1 VAVRVVVHNTP
12 RVLLI
17 DPSDSGRALLAE
29 RLRLQGF
36 TVKEARDGAEGAVQA
51 LEDPPAA
58 VVADLTMPSISGVQ
72 LCRLLRSEAGTSNV
86 PVVLRGS
93 EGRRNNFWAEQAG
106 AFAYVVKGRM
116 GDLVRALRRAIE
128 RNPGDAPAFF
138 VVRATEGLDVR
149 ERIATHLDTA
159 LFESVIAAEVRRL
172 GTSESFDRLV
182 DFLSQFV
189 SQVTTYR
196 WMCVLRLEPLHL
208 GIHANARCQAIALK
222 EARTALGVE
231 AAAPL
236 PIVAVEDDDAV
247 DDPEGPP
254 AIVAQVHFGD
264 KTIGALALAP
274 RAPIHP
280 NDPVLVRTIAR
291 ELGGAVRMATM
302 VEESRWMAAVDLL
315 TGLMNRRAFIDWGKR
330 EAHRSLRYKDPL
342 SMILLDVD
350 HFKIINDQRGHAAGD
365 RVLTSVA
372 RLLSLGVRSCDVV
385 ARWGG
390 EEFVVALPST
400 PLAGAM
406 IVADR
411 MRQELEDHEIADA
424 SGNRIRVTA
433 SFGVAQFSPQ
443 ESLEQLVDRA
453 DRAMY
458 GAKSAGRN
466 RIYASGSDSS
476 RPVASAALAA
486 GA

>member
-1 VAVRVVVHNTP
+1 
-12 RVLLI
+12 
-17 DPSDSGRALLAE
+17 
-29 RLRLQGF
+29 
-36 TVKEARDGAEGAVQA
+36 
-51 LEDPPAA
+51 
-58 VVADLTMPSISGVQ
+58 
-72 LCRLLRSEAGTSNV
+72 
-86 PVVLRGS
+86 
-93 EGRRNNFWAEQAG
+93 
-106 AFAYVVKGRM
+106 
-116 GDLVRALRRAIE
+116 
-128 RNPGDAPAFF
+128 
-138 VVRATEGLDVR
+138 
-149 ERIATHLDTA
+149 
-159 LFESVIAAEVRRL
+159 
-172 GTSESFDRLV
+172 
-182 DFLSQFV
+182 
-189 SQVTTYR
+189 
-196 WMCVLRLEPLHL
+196 
-208 GIHANARCQAIALK
+208 
-222 EARTALGVE
+222 
-231 AAAPL
+231 
-236 PIVAVEDDDAV
+236 
-247 DDPEGPP
+247 
-254 AIVAQVHFGD
+254 
-264 KTIGALALAP
+264 
-274 RAPIHP
+274 
-280 NDPVLVRTIAR
+280 
-291 ELGGAVRMATM
+291 MATM